1 MTGQRIG
8 YIRVSSTDQ
17 NPERQL
23 EGVPVDRVFTDT
35 ASAKD
40 ADRPQLNA
48 LLQFVREGDT
58 IVVHIAVRSGSP
70 ARSMMDR

>member
-8 YIRVSSTDQ
+8 YIRVSSQDQ

-23 EGVPVDRVFTDT
+23 EGVQVHRAFIDK

-40 ADRPQLNA
+40 TN
-48 LLQFVREGDT
+48 
-58 IVVHIAVRSGSP
+58 RS
-70 ARSMMDR
+70 